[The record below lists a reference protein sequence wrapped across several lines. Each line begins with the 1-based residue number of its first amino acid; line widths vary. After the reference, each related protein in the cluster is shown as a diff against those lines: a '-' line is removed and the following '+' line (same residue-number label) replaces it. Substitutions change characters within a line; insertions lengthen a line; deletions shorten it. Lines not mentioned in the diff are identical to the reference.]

1 MWREGL
7 SGEMGKVASG
17 DVLAFGGV
25 KFWLHIFGPTGAN
38 IWRALKGIMA
48 VAGAMSL
55 TSSA

>member
-7 SGEMGKVASG
+7 RGRVASG
-17 DVLAFGGV
+17 EVFDFGGV
-25 KFWLHIFGPTGAN
+25 KVRLHIFGPTGAN

-55 TSSA
+55 AS